1 MESLSLRSHLL
12 LLAPEGRDAKMMR
25 SLLVLALGSASA
37 LTPTAPLPARAALV
51 RGRAAPIRL
60 AQRFDDPILDES
72 IPDPVFAEKT
82 PYKGRVSYGFS
93 TAAEKLNGRAAM
105 MGFSIAYVQEAIAGK
120 GVLEQYGLP
129 YDEGA
134 VLIKG
139 GGGLPSII
147 AVIFAAIVVAGLTYG
162 GEKAYLTLNPNYKGT
177 KLPDPTSLGMPK
189 LPDVPNPF
197 GDK

>member
-1 MESLSLRSHLL
+1 M
-12 LLAPEGRDAKMMR
+12 DD
-25 SLLVLALGSASA
+25 
-37 LTPTAPLPARAALV
+37 PLFDPKKPD
-51 RGRAAPIRL
+51 PI
-60 AQRFDDPILDES
+60 FDDETGYL
-72 IPDPVFAEKT
+72 
-82 PYKGRVSYGFS
+82 GRVSYGFS
-93 TAAEKLNGRAAM
+93 NQAEKINGRAAM
-105 MGFSIAYVQEAIAGK
+105 MGFSVAYVQEAITGK

-147 AVIFAAIVVAGLTYG
+147 AVVFAAIVVAGLTYG

-177 KLPDPTSLGMPK
+177 KLPDPTSLGVPK